1 VTAQPLGHAWRVSS
15 YSGSEGANCV
25 EAACFVQ
32 FVAVRDSKRRD
43 GASLRLAPSAW
54 RAFVKTLS

>member
-1 VTAQPLGHAWRVSS
+1 VTTEPLGSAWRKSS
-15 YSGSEGANCV
+15 YSNSSGGGCV

-32 FVAVRDSKRRD
+32 FVAVRDSKCRD

-54 RAFVKTLS
+54 RAFVKKLS